1 MPISPDEITRKEFL
15 PTTDGYDRQEVRAF
29 LEIVA
34 ADQKRLLDKIESLT
48 PDADD
53 VAEVGSQV
61 AAVLQ
66 RAGHLAETMTAEA
79 EQKAAVTRRRVEE
92 ESEML
97 RSATSE
103 AVERLRQEA
112 EQYSYEVRVAAERAA
127 REQQFNAADKVG
139 RLLAG
144 EAAVR
149 EKLYA
154 LETTLQA
161 MRGDLSAAAES
172 VLPEMKDIGR
182 PLPPAPPPE
191 DRPAVIDLREEPVA
205 LGTSH
210 SREANGSPSNGVHQ
224 H

>member
-15 PTTDGYDRQEVRAF
+15 PSPDGYDREEVQAF
-29 LEIVA
+29 LRIVA
-34 ADQKRLLDKIESLT
+34 ADQHRLLDRIEELT
-48 PDADD
+48 PTDD
-53 VAEVGSQV
+53 GVAEVGTEV
-61 AAVLQ
+61 AAVLK
-66 RAGHLAETMTAEA
+66 RAGDLARNLTTEA
-79 EQKAAVTRRRVEE
+79 EERAAATRRRVEE
-92 ESEML
+92 ESQML
-97 RSATSE
+97 RNATAE
-103 AVERLRQEA
+103 AVDRLRQEA
-112 EQYSYEVRVAAERAA
+112 EQYSYEVRVAAERTA

-161 MRGDLSAAAES
+161 MRGDLRDAAES

-182 PLPPAPPPE
+182 PLPPAPPE

-205 LGTSH
+205 LGTSG
-210 SREANGSPSNGVHQ
+210 REPNGKPANGVHSR
-224 H
+224 